1 MIKLP
6 IGIRD
11 NKTIM
16 ISDLTEDD
24 RGLNCRCYCPY
35 CNEQLVAKLGKIREH
50 HFAHN
55 SHTNVCT
62 YGTETGLHKLAKE
75 ILESANYI
83 LLPPLKVVYKSKS
96 INLNDFH
103 ICYKNKTPY
112 KNTPYDSSKFI
123 IESDKL
129 YYDSVK
135 IENRLG
141 NIHNGVIIPD
151 IIIYKKDTP
160 LIIEIAVSH
169 KVDENKLKKIKNKN
183 ISAIE
188 ILLKQEDLF
197 ALSKEELTNE
207 IINNIKNKYWLY
219 NRKAENKI
227 FKIIEENEVILKKEL
242 EMLSK
247 LDEEY
252 RNELIERERLEK
264 IAIKEKK
271 LEDANRVDSIDR
283 KSGVICMECNQPITD
298 GDWWYF
304 DGSSNLCKCNKCYN
318 KRHNFT

>member
-83 LLPPLKVVYKSKS
+83 LLPPLKLVYKSKS
-96 INLNDFH
+96 TNPNDFH

-227 FKIIEENEVILKKEL
+227 FKIIEDNNSIIEKEL
-242 EMLSK
+242 EMKRK

-252 RNELIERERLEK
+252 KKEFIEEDRLARK
-264 IAIKEKK
+264 AIEDKK
-271 LEDANRVDSIDR
+271 LDETKRLTLLNTKVGYTCI
-283 KSGVICMECNQPITD
+283 ECNQLITD
-298 GDWWYF
+298 GDWWWL
-304 DGSSNLCKCNKCYN
+304 DKSTKLCKCNKCYN
-318 KRHNFT
+318 KSHNFT

>member
-83 LLPPLKVVYKSKS
+83 LLPPLKLVYKSKS
-96 INLNDFH
+96 TNPNDFH
-103 ICYKNKTPY
+103 ICYRNKTPY
-112 KNTPYDSSKFI
+112 KNTPYDSSQII
-123 IESDKL
+123 IESSKL

-151 IIIYKKDTP
+151 IIIYKKNIP

-169 KVDENKLKKIKNKN
+169 KVDENKLKKIRNKN

-197 ALSKEELTNE
+197 TLSKEELTDQ

-227 FKIIEENEVILKKEL
+227 FEIIEDNNSIIEKEL
-242 EMLSK
+242 EMQRK

-252 RNELIERERLEK
+252 RKQLIEDDRLAK
-264 IAIKEKK
+264 IAMKEKE
-271 LEDANRVDSIDR
+271 LEDVKEVDLDR
-283 KSGVICMECNQPITD
+283 KSGVICMECNQLITD
-298 GDWWYF
+298 GDWWWF
-304 DGSSNLCKCNKCYN
+304 DKTTNLCKCNKCYN

>member
-6 IGIRD
+6 IAIRD

-16 ISDLTEDD
+16 ISDLTEDE
-24 RGLNCRCYCPY
+24 RGLKCRCYCPY
-35 CNEQLVAKLGKIREH
+35 CNKQLVAKLGKVREH

-55 SHTNVCT
+55 SHNNVCT

-75 ILESANYI
+75 ILEAANYI

-96 INLNDFH
+96 TNPNDFH

-112 KNTPYDSSKFI
+112 KNKTYDSSQVI

-151 IIIYKKDTP
+151 IIIYKKNIP

-197 ALSKEELTNE
+197 SLSKEELTNE

-227 FKIIEENEVILKKEL
+227 FKIIGDNNSIIEKEL
-242 EMLSK
+242 EMQRK

-252 RNELIERERLEK
+252 RKQLIEDDRLAK

-271 LEDANRVDSIDR
+271 LVNVKEVDLDR
-283 KSGVICMECNQPITD
+283 KSGVICMECNQLITD
-298 GDWWYF
+298 GDWWCF
-304 DGSSNLCKCNKCYN
+304 DKATNLCKCNKCYN